1 MTWKWANIYKCNDI
15 SVALFTT
22 EMTIIKSLSLMLKK
36 KISEPGARDQT
47 TNLCS
52 LTSPQQQLHYDH
64 QLRITTLGIQS
75 PNTKHGT
82 NPMQGRSKT

>member
-1 MTWKWANIYKCNDI
+1 MGKHYKCNDI

-22 EMTIIKSLSLMLKK
+22 EMTIIKSLSLTLKIK
-36 KISEPGARDQT
+36 NNNLSEPGARDQT